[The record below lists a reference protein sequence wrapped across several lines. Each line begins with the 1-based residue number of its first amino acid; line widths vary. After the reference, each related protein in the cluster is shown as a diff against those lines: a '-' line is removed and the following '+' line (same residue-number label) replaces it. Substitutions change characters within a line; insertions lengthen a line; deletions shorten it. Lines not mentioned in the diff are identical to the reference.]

1 MGERAGLPAS
11 PRAAPPASRA
21 PGSLGE
27 QGKKEQGGVRGERRR
42 GGGGRERWG
51 GGGRGRRE
59 RDAPLAAAAA
69 RPRLGGPGES
79 GEPRREGGRH
89 LAGSD

>member
-1 MGERAGLPAS
+1 M
-11 PRAAPPASRA
+11 
-21 PGSLGE
+21 
-27 QGKKEQGGVRGERRR
+27 RGERRR

-79 GEPRREGGRH
+79 GQPRREGGRH
-89 LAGSD
+89 LAGGDWQTPVSLAAAARA